1 MATFELIIR
10 GDWADLAA
18 ISGALAR
25 AGVEPAKDEDH
36 SPEPFAAIEPKPAT
50 RGRGK
55 KADAPAPADV
65 FSQEHKDAQAA
76 TNAQAHAV
84 VEAAPVAGAGAGAA
98 VTYDS
103 LKDLMTELLKKK
115 SASVAQQVIRDATG
129 QSSLSACTVDQ
140 YPAAHAALVAALA

>member
-10 GDWADLAA
+10 GELAELA
-18 ISGALAR
+18 GITAAL
-25 AGVEPAKDEDH
+25 
-36 SPEPFAAIEPKPAT
+36 
-50 RGRGK
+50 
-55 KADAPAPADV
+55 
-65 FSQEHKDAQAA
+65 DAQGAER
-76 TNAQAHAV
+76 V
-84 VEAAPVAGAGAGAA
+84 SVGELVAGAEAEPAAPKPSRSRRSTASAAEPASATSVFATPASSVSAEATPGPSATSTDTAAGV